1 MNITL
6 TALTVPTSPVANRS
20 ASQVIFD
27 NDYAILAEQ
36 PLKFKMVIALLGV
49 IHAVSGTVDYR
60 TAHKQVREDA
70 RVFQAGISTP
80 MDQWA
85 ALAAKA
91 WTWGNAVDGLSADIN
106 TLLAEARHLTE
117 MSEEE
122 IARTFL
128 FVLLSKT

>member
-27 NDYAILAEQ
+27 NDYAILTTLPDKQ
-36 PLKFKMVIALLGV
+36 KMVIALLGLV
-49 IHAVSGTVDYR
+49 HAVSGTVDYR
-60 TAHKQVREDA
+60 NSHRVLRQDA
-70 RVFQAGISTP
+70 KVFDAGISTP